1 MSITEQIRVVFMTL
15 VCAFGGFLLAA
26 YKLPSEVLERQPVN
40 EMTTLYT
47 AVGAFAGLIVGILVV
62 LASRNNNVK

>member
-26 YKLPSEVLERQPVN
+26 YKLPSDVLERQPVN
-40 EMTTLYT
+40 EITTLYT
-47 AVGAFAGLIVGILVV
+47 AVGALAGIVIGILIVFT
-62 LASRNNNVK
+62 SRNKA